1 MAAIK
6 KGKPQGTT
14 NYSDDIKRLIS
25 STYSEHKD
33 WSAPRVHQAIKV
45 VCKSNQWKCPSE
57 STIRKDIASIELK
70 LKNEPKLELW
80 SLASV
85 SDYPAYFPSDAIPL
99 LLELTSQSS
108 GPPAY
113 PRYTPTV
120 WVAIWIVRLHKIP
133 KIDSG
138 SRLLDIA
145 EWFAMYEQSCELAGL
160 PCDTSHFDGKD
171 GEEIER
177 NINNYLHLKDNIF
190 KSPPGRTA
198 FADQRHFDHSLMTR
212 IVIETDKIEGRTLKN
227 GKRPGDLSKELKED
241 IDKSGNV
248 ISRLEKEVE
257 SNNV

>member
-57 STIRKDIASIELK
+57 SKVRKDIANIELK
-70 LKNEPKLELW
+70 LKNESRLKPW

-85 SDYPAYFPSDAIPL
+85 SKYPAYFPPDAIPF
-99 LLELTSQSS
+99 LLELTGQGS

-113 PRYTPTV
+113 PRYIPTV

-133 KIDSG
+133 NFN
-138 SRLLDIA
+138 LDIA
-145 EWFAMYEQSCELAGL
+145 EWYAMYEQSCELAGL

-171 GEEIER
+171 GEDIAR

-190 KSPPGRTA
+190 KSPSGRTA
-198 FADQRHFDHSLMTR
+198 FADQRHFDRSLMTR
-212 IVIETDKIEGRTLKN
+212 IVIETDKIEGRTLNK
-227 GKRPGDLSKELKED
+227 GKHPQGFSKELKED

-248 ISRLEKEVE
+248 INRLEKEGE
-257 SNNV
+257 SNG